1 MSRLIT
7 CHAVI
12 ATLPAERVVVLGL
25 VDDAEVLE
33 RLLELV
39 NVREAVDRLVAGG
52 VRALYIRQNSSEDWV
67 SQNTWCPRDQTTS
80 HPTQILA
87 YSLRS

>member
-1 MSRLIT
+1 MNRLLT

-12 ATLPAERVVVLGL
+12 ATLPAERVVVRVVVLGL

-39 NVREAVDRLVAGG
+39 NVREAVDRLVARG
-52 VRALYIRQNSSEDWV
+52 VRAVRSPELLR
-67 SQNTWCPRDQTTS
+67 R
-80 HPTQILA
+80 LGAA
-87 YSLRS
+87 YSHLGEEIS